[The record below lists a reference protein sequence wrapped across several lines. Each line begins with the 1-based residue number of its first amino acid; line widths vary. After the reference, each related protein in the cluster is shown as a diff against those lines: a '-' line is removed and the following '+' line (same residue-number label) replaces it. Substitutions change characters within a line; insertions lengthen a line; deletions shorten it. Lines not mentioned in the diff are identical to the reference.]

1 MTTEAK
7 ELMLLIRE
15 DELMRRYALK
25 CKIAENNG
33 ENQVKI
39 DTQKKM
45 LELEEFAIWRE
56 RHLREELKI
65 ENPKASDLRRFSITN
80 WRKNKE
86 GKIAKRL
93 STKEKLEAEIREWK
107 ELELNNVN

>member
-1 MTTEAK
+1 MTTEPK

-25 CKIAENNG
+25 CRIAEANG
-33 ENQVKI
+33 ETQVKI

-65 ENPKASDLRRFSITN
+65 ENPKASDLRKFSITN
-80 WRKNKE
+80 WRKKQGGQNRKT
-86 GKIAKRL
+86 AKR
-93 STKEKLEAEIREWK
+93 KREDRSRNQRV
-107 ELELNNVN
+107 ERARTQQR

>member
-1 MTTEAK
+1 MTTDKK

-25 CKIAENNG
+25 CKIAEANG
-33 ENQVKI
+33 ETQVKI

-56 RHLREELKI
+56 QHLREQMKI
-65 ENPKASDLRRFSITN
+65 ENPKASDLRRFTITN

-86 GKIAKRL
+86 GGIAKRL
-93 STKEKLEAEIREWK
+93 STKEKLEAEIREWR

>member
-1 MTTEAK
+1 MTTGQK

-33 ENQVKI
+33 ETQVKI

-56 RHLREELKI
+56 RHLKEELKI

-86 GKIAKRL
+86 GGITKRL
-93 STKEKLEAEIREWK
+93 STKEKLEAEIREWR
-107 ELELNNVN
+107 ELELMNAD